1 MNQTEF
7 VCENMASTYFK
18 CLIPDKALQGECG
31 FMARNLSAKSIFG
44 EYALANVSLEK
55 IMARSVSL

>member
-7 VCENMASTYFK
+7 VRENM
-18 CLIPDKALQGECG
+18 ALQGECG
-31 FMARNLSAKSIFG
+31 FMAGNLSAKSIFG
-44 EYALANVSLEK
+44 KYALANVSLEK